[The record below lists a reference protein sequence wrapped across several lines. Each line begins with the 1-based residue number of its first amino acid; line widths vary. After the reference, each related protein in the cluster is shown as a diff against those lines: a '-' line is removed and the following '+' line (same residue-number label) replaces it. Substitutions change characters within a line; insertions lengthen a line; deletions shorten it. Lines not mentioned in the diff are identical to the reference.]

1 VSVGKGRVPT
11 PSCCLASATPAV
23 SRLAPAPSPP
33 CQARQRQRTLSAA
46 LSASSALSAFSALS
60 AALSASS
67 ALSAFSA
74 LSAAL
79 SAFSALSAALSALSA
94 LHDGVV
100 TLGQRGQMALDLVI
114 AQPREFERLAP
125 HHARLDVRGLQVGA
139 EDVLHTR
146 EGELDG
152 VVVAE

>member
-1 VSVGKGRVPT
+1 MSVGKGRVPT

-33 CQARQRQRTLSAA
+33 CQARQHQRT
-46 LSASSALSAFSALS
+46 LS

>member
-1 VSVGKGRVPT
+1 MSVGKGRVPT

-60 AALSASS
+60 AALSA
-67 ALSAFSA
+67 L
-74 LSAAL
+74 
-79 SAFSALSAALSALSA
+79 SALSAALSALSA